1 MYVVG
6 ASLLSDFWGE
16 HPECEGQ
23 IRALHALLA
32 SARPADLPQMLG
44 RTGRVHGGR
53 IDLDLP
59 SSRVSLDINEAAQ
72 VVRITGV
79 KLKEGD

>member
-6 ASLLSDFWGE
+6 ASLLSDFWRT

-44 RTGRVHGGR
+44 RPVDGGSLE
-53 IDLDLP
+53 LDLP

>member
-6 ASLLSDFWGE
+6 ASLLSDFWKE

-44 RTGRVHGGR
+44 RPGRVHGGSLE
-53 IDLDLP
+53 LDLP
-59 SSRVSLDINEAAQ
+59 SSKVSLDVNEAAQ
-72 VVRITGV
+72 VVRVTGV
-79 KLKEGD
+79 KLREGD